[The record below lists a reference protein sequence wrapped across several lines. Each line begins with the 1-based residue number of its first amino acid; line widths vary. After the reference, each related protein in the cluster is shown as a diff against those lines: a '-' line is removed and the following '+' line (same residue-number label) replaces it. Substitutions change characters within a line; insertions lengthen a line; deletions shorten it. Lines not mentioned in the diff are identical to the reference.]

1 MNKNSTK
8 NFKVFTLI
16 LLTSMLLLVAIIPS
30 VPSVKAATTTTLFLY
45 TTLGT
50 QSITANGTAMTL
62 GASNTFTSGNTEKF
76 QATASSGFQFL
87 CFIYADASGPA
98 ASTDNPYTR
107 TISAACSLEAVFVP
121 TSNTTATT
129 SGSGT
134 STLTIFATSGGTTS
148 PAGKTSG
155 ASVSA
160 TIGHSTTIT
169 QTPGTGFKFL
179 CWVVQ
184 CSSSN
189 EYTSSSLTYTPTS
202 NGAAIEAIWVPSSST
217 VTLPT
222 PTPTATATPKP
233 VSIST
238 DDAIII
244 AVVVVIVVIIIAVG
258 VFAYTKRTKKEAKK

>member
-1 MNKNSTK
+1 MSVKLESRHDNLERLILTFHLIKHAKRSGDSMNKNSTK
-8 NFKVFTLI
+8 NFKVFALI
-16 LLTSMLLLVAIIPS
+16 LLTSALLLVAVIPN
-30 VPSVKAATTTTLFLY
+30 VPSVKAATTTTIFLY

-62 GASNTFTSGNTEKF
+62 GASNTYTSGNTEKF
-76 QATASSGFQFL
+76 QATAASGFQFV
-87 CFIYADASGPA
+87 CFVYADKSGPA
-98 ASTDNPYTR
+98 ASTDNPYTK

-134 STLTIFATSGGTTS
+134 SALTIFATSGGTTS
-148 PAGKTSG
+148 PAGSTSG

-169 QTPGTGFKFL
+169 QTPGTDFKFL

-189 EYTSSSLTYTPTS
+189 NVYTSSSLTYTPTS
-202 NGAAIEAIWVPSSST
+202 NGAAIEALWVPTSST

-222 PTPTATATPKP
+222 STPNNK
-233 VSIST
+233 
-238 DDAIII
+238 
-244 AVVVVIVVIIIAVG
+244 
-258 VFAYTKRTKKEAKK
+258 